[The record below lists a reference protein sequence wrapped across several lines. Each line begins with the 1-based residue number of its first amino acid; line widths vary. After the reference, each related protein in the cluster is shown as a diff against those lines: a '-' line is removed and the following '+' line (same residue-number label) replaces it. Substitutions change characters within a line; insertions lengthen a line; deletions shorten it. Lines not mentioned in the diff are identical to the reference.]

1 VCQARSHRH
10 RRSHRPIAILLAAVV
25 CTNLLAHQADGLR
38 ALVGATTTGVVTGVV
53 DGDTFDVA
61 LDGRRG
67 AVRVRIFGIDAPE
80 RGEPYSNV
88 ALRQARVLLFDQR
101 VTLVG
106 RDVDRYGRLVAS
118 VSAGGQDVATALVE
132 AGLACHFTRYSDD
145 ARLARA
151 EAGAR
156 SRGSGFWAPGA
167 PKPRC
172 ALDATAA
179 PTTPATAGPFRGN
192 VSSRVYHAPACRN
205 YTCKNCTRVFQT
217 EAAARREGFRPA
229 QDCLR

>member
-1 VCQARSHRH
+1 V
-10 RRSHRPIAILLAAVV
+10 I
-25 CTNLLAHQADGLR
+25 
-38 ALVGATTTGVVTGVV
+38 
-53 DGDTFDVA
+53 DGDTFDV
-61 LDGRRG
+61 DTEGGRG
-67 AVRVRIFGIDAPE
+67 KLRVRIFGIDTPE
-80 RGEPYSNV
+80 SGEPYSDV
-88 ALRQARVLLFDQR
+88 TRRQARVLLFDQR

-118 VSAGGQDVATALVE
+118 VSAGGRDVAAALVE

-145 ARLARA
+145 ALLARA

-156 SRGSGFWAPGA
+156 SRGAGFWAPGA

-179 PTTPATAGPFRGN
+179 PAARTAAGPFRGN
-192 VSSRVYHAPACRN
+192 VSSRLYHAPGCRN
-205 YTCKNCTRVFQT
+205 YACKNCTRVFQT
-217 EAAARREGFRPA
+217 EADARREGFRPA